1 MPYKWNIT
9 LGIRAAAAGDGSGSK
24 LKCTFVCYPLAVIN
38 NHCQLGAGECRVA
51 IFPRTGSAGPVVPD
65 VSNDSL
71 NMELRYQIVY
81 VLK

>member
-1 MPYKWNIT
+1 MTNKQTRAVQVEYSARNKSGGCRRWKW
-9 LGIRAAAAGDGSGSK
+9 
-24 LKCTFVCYPLAVIN
+24 FAVIN